1 MDRMLY
7 VAMSAAKQTLQ
18 VQAANWHNLAN
29 LSTSGFRADLSTF
42 RSMPVFG
49 PGYPSR
55 VYAMAER
62 PGTDFS
68 EGAIVSTGRE
78 LDVAIKGDGWIAV
91 QGPDGREAYTR
102 DGNLRINSAGMLK
115 TSAGHPVLGNAGPI
129 AIPPADRPQIGSDG
143 TISISSQ
150 RQSAATLAV
159 VDRIKLV
166 KPSTS
171 QLEKGTDGLMHM
183 KDRDAIAS
191 PDASVYLISGS
202 LETSNVNAVDAMIN
216 MITLARQFE
225 LQVKLMQ
232 TAQQNDAASTEMMRI
247 A

>member
-7 VAMSAAKQTLQ
+7 VAMSGAKQTLQ
-18 VQAANWHNLAN
+18 AQAANTHNLAN
-29 LSTSGFRADLSTF
+29 LSTSGFRADLLAF

-68 EGAIVSTGRE
+68 RGAIVSTGRE

-102 DGNLRINSAGMLK
+102 DGNLQISNTGMLK
-115 TSAGHPVLGNAGPI
+115 TSAGHPVLGNAGPV

-143 TISISSQ
+143 TISIVPR
-150 RQSAATLAV
+150 RQSAAALAV
-159 VDRIKLV
+159 VDRVKLV
-166 KPSTS
+166 KPPVS
-171 QLEKGTDGLMHM
+171 QLEKRSDGLMHM

-191 PDASVYLISGS
+191 PDAGVYLISGS
-202 LETSNVNAVDAMIN
+202 LETSNVNAVEAMIN
-216 MITLARQFE
+216 MIALARQFE
-225 LQVKLMQ
+225 MQVKLMQ
-232 TAQQNDAASTEMMRI
+232 TARQNDAASTEMMRI